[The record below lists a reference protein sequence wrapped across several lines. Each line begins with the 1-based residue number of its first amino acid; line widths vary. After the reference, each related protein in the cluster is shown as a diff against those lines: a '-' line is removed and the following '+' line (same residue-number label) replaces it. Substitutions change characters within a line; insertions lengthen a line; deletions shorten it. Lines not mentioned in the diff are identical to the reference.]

1 MAVTV
6 KSIMN
11 IEAFSEAAT
20 LIAGHAGIDKVISY
34 ITVSETPDFF
44 EWVSGG
50 EFVLTTLL
58 TFKTCTDQQV
68 VNYTELA
75 KRGIAAIGVK
85 VNRFQETVPAE
96 LIDIAKQYQVPLF
109 AIKRETKF
117 REIIQLITAELNN
130 YQTNILLEV
139 DSYYKELTKV
149 ALMTGDFD
157 EYIRGLGRRTG
168 SNLYCFQADL
178 KLLGSYQNSFL
189 GNAAQ
194 VVRGDIEQKILQHG
208 GDLLQPVSYEGLHI
222 FPCVTRG
229 QALGYLVVAGS
240 NPMNE
245 KHMLMAGQLTTFL
258 TIKLFDQL
266 ETEQKMLTSL
276 LDELLYKRNLSEEEL
291 RERLALYGL
300 KQRRSYRVVVLRE
313 RNAAKPSLSASQIR
327 GYGNRIKDL
336 LGEGA
341 LAVVKG
347 DETVIIGANE
357 QADDANPPHW
367 IKEIGNGEPS
377 DAFPL
382 IIGIGPAVGHARD
395 IQSSY
400 KIAKSTIKAGHA
412 LGNGG
417 VLYYGNFLARILL
430 LLSVGTPEQD
440 YLLSSIINPLVDQD
454 KRYNTQILPTI
465 AAMIFADD
473 IEHAAA
479 ELFVHVNTIRYRL
492 NKIKSIT
499 GHDFFTARGRYTI
512 TTAYLV
518 HCYNK

>member
-20 LIAGHAGIDKVISY
+20 LIAGHAGIDKVITY
-34 ITVSETPDFF
+34 ITVSETPDFY

-50 EFVLTTLL
+50 EVVLTTLL
-58 TFKTCTDQQV
+58 TFKTCQDQQV

-75 KRGIAAIGVK
+75 KRGIAALGVK
-85 VNRFQETVPAE
+85 VERFHETVPQE
-96 LIDIAKQYQVPLF
+96 LIDIAKKYQVPLF

-117 REIIQLITAELNN
+117 REIIQLVTAELNN

-139 DSYYKELTKV
+139 DSYYTELTKV
-149 ALMTGDFD
+149 ALMAGGFD
-157 EYIRGLGRRTG
+157 EHIRGLGRRTD
-168 SNLYCFQADL
+168 SNVYCFQADL
-178 KLLGSYQNSFL
+178 KLLGSYQKSFL

-194 VVRGDIEQKILQHG
+194 VVRGNLEQQLLQLG
-208 GDLLQPVSYEGLHI
+208 EILQPVRYEGLHI

-229 QALGYLVVAGS
+229 QALGYLVVAS
-240 NPMNE
+240 SDHLNE
-245 KHMLMAGQLTTFL
+245 KHLLMAGQLTTFL

-266 ETEQKMLTSL
+266 ETEQKMLTAL

-291 RERLALYGL
+291 RERLALFGL
-300 KQRRSYRVVVLRE
+300 KHRKLYRVVIVRE
-313 RNAAKPSLSASQIR
+313 RDEAKLSQAASRLR
-327 GYGNRIKDL
+327 GYCNKIRDL

-347 DETVIIGANE
+347 DETVIIGADE
-357 QADDANPPHW
+357 RADGGNPPHW
-367 IKEIGNGEPS
+367 VKEVGDDALS
-377 DAFPL
+377 DAFPI
-382 IIGIGPAVGHARD
+382 IIGIGPAVGDAKD
-395 IQSSY
+395 IHSSY
-400 KIAKSTIKAGHA
+400 KIAKSTIKVGHT
-412 LGNGG
+412 LGHGG
-417 VLYYGNFLARILL
+417 VLYYGHFLARILL
-430 LLSVGTPEQD
+430 LLAVGTPEQG
-440 YLLSSIINPLVDQD
+440 YLLTNIINPLVDQD

-465 AAMIFADD
+465 EAMMFADD
-473 IEHAAA
+473 IEQAAA
-479 ELFVHVNTIRYRL
+479 ALFVHANTVRYRL

-518 HCYNK
+518 YCYN